1 MSVRSA
7 QSITATF
14 TTRALGAGAT
24 NATGTPTGTLYVNG
38 TANGASVT
46 VTNITTGIY
55 KFAVTLPTLAFG
67 DVVEMLINATVSSV
81 TDNCRVWWDT
91 KDIDYD
97 TSGIV
102 STDAKK
108 INAVSTSSVT
118 TINANVGTTQPV
130 NYTGTGGSALV
141 KTEVDSFLAGVGPLA
156 PPHVGTCQAGSTST
170 TIVLDTGASSVNDY
184 YNNSTVFITGGTG
197 STGGGQ
203 TRKILDY
210 VGSTRTATVRAW
222 TTTPDNTTTFA
233 ILPDTSAWDDVTADH
248 LTAGST
254 GFTLN
259 AGGDPWSTQ
268 LPGTYLAGSA
278 GRLVGRSLPDVVAG
292 AAKGLHILG
301 DNVGDLT
308 YTGVTNSAVSYTG
321 AAGLPAVSMTGTGNN
336 AIGLQIN
343 GGTGSNTAGIVVLGR
358 TGVSFSGSAGAGLTI
373 SGTTFSFNCTG
384 AVSMTNASNS
394 IILGTTQDAATGVA
408 CAAAW
413 GVSVVGN
420 SRTRDYF
427 LQGGI
432 NKFQSSDPST
442 GFSTLY
448 QTDDTTALKI
458 FSTTSAALDPIVSM
472 DPA

>member
-1 MSVRSA
+1 MYRKNVASQFFCFQGVDS
-7 QSITATF
+7 
-14 TTRALGAGAT
+14 
-24 NATGTPTGTLYVNG
+24 ATGGIKTGVSWTVRRCIDGTFAAAGG
-38 TANGASVT
+38 TASEDGS
-46 VTNITTGIY
+46 TGWY
-55 KFAVTLPTLAFG
+55 KFAMSQA
-67 DVVEMLINATVSSV
+67 
-81 TDNCRVWWDT
+81 DT
-91 KDIDYD
+91 NGNDI
-97 TSGIV
+97 SF
-102 STDAKK
+102 
-108 INAVSTSSVT
+108 NF
-118 TINANVGTTQPV
+118 
-130 NYTGTGGSALV
+130 TGTGAVPQTVNILTTAADPSDTVRFGLTALPAVASGSAGAIPTVGTGTAQISLTSGQV
-141 KTEVDSFLAGVGPLA
+141 TVGAFAAGVGPLS
-156 PPHVGTCQAGSTST
+156 PIRTGTCQAGSTST
-170 TIVLDTGASSVNDY
+170 TIKFDAGASSTNDF
-184 YNNSTVFITGGTG
+184 YNNDLVYTTGGTG
-197 STGGGQ
+197 AGQ
-203 TRKILDY
+203 ARKILDY
-210 VGSTRTATVRAW
+210 VGSTTVTATVRAW

-233 ILPDTSAWDDVTADH
+233 ILPDASVWDDVTADH

-268 LPGTYLAGSA
+268 LPGSYLAGSA
-278 GRLVGRSLPDVVAG
+278 GRLVGRSLPDVLAG
-292 AAKGLHILG
+292 NAKGLHILG
-301 DNVGDLT
+301 DNVGDTT

-343 GGTGSNTAGIVVLGR
+343 GGTGSNTAGVVVLGR
-358 TGVSFSGSAGAGLTI
+358 TGVSFSGSAGAGLVV
-373 SGTTFSFNCTG
+373 SGTTFSINTTG
-384 AVSMTNASNS
+384 PVSMTNTGNS